1 MDAAAGIGSGGKEG
15 LEGSEMEARAA
26 EGMAELKKDHY
37 CYYGYD
43 IRMCIRIDH
52 CERYIVSSS
61 PSQAQMQ
68 GRKRCSKMIGRFP
81 IVTTPL

>member
-15 LEGSEMEARAA
+15 RGGSEMEVRAA
-26 EGMAELKKDHY
+26 EGMAELTKKDHY

-43 IRMCIRIDH
+43 MCIMIDIW
-52 CERYIVSSS
+52 IVCLV
-61 PSQAQMQ
+61 QAQMQ
-68 GRKRCSKMIGRFP
+68 GRKRCSKMIGPFP